1 MKIAQS
7 VRRSLLGRSVE
18 EDGLYVV
25 AMRRLEAACSCL
37 RNYCIA
43 RKLGVS
49 RIRIGP
55 RPNLRGLSSIEMGDD
70 FVALEGLWLHAV
82 TQYYDQQ
89 FSPRIVIGNRVRVSQ
104 WVHIA
109 ATHYVEIGDDVLIGS
124 KVVITDHN
132 HGQYSLQH
140 TSPDIPPSLRPLDC
154 DRSTTIGANAWLG
167 DSVAVAPGASIG
179 KGSIVGAN
187 SVVVG
192 EIPPFSLAAGV
203 PARVIKAFDFDT
215 QQWKSVEQFGMHLQ
229 DPPVRL

>member
-1 MKIAQS
+1 MKIVQS

-25 AMRRLEAACSCL
+25 ATRRLEVASSFL
-37 RNYCIA
+37 RNYFIA
-43 RKLGVS
+43 HKLGVR
-49 RIRIGP
+49 RICIGP
-55 RPNLRGLSSIEMGDD
+55 RPNLRGLSSIEMGED

-82 TQYYDQQ
+82 TQYYDHQ
-89 FSPRIVIGNRVRVSQ
+89 FSPRIVIGDRVRVSQ

-140 TSPDIPPSLRPLDC
+140 TSPDVPPSLRPLDC
-154 DRSTTIGANAWLG
+154 DRSVTIGANVWLG
-167 DSVAVAPGASIG
+167 DNVAIAPGASVG

-192 EIPPFSLAAGV
+192 EIPPFSLAAGI
-203 PARVIKAFDFDT
+203 PARVIKLFDFDT
-215 QQWKSVEQFGMHLQ
+215 QRWKAVDQFGIHLQ
-229 DPPVRL
+229 NPSVRL